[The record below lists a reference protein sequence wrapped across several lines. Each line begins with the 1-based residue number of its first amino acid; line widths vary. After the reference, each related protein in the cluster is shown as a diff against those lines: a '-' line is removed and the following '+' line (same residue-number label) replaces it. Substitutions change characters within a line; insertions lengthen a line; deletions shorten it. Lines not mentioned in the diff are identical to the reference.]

1 MLTNTT
7 SAPKTH
13 KLIILNKLHAN
24 RHRTHVSIIDTY
36 IHNLLLN
43 LYHNSKFLNFLIFNM
58 PARNKKQQ
66 KYETQTLKMTLTQIS
81 HHFSRKSPPLV
92 LLSITP
98 CDCLWTLHPL
108 PPPPLQ
114 PNPRI
119 CFWPTHPHPPPLFP
133 QYIYLHN
140 VARRTKTTTKYHITP
155 KHIWNNRVHQPYRQ
169 QPFMGAPR
177 YPPGPRPGVRMP
189 QGIGGNDFNGVSIY
203 PVDALFP
210 SIFIFYRSSLPNRV
224 RVGVWLCVIYI
235 YILLYS

>member
-108 PPPPLQ
+108 PPHPSNLTPVSVSDQ
-114 PNPRI
+114 PT
-119 CFWPTHPHPPPLFP
+119 PTHPRSF
-133 QYIYLHN
+133 QNTSIYTMLH
-140 VARRTKTTTKYHITP
+140 VARK
-155 KHIWNNRVHQPYRQ
+155 Q
-169 QPFMGAPR
+169 QPNSTSHPNIFGT
-177 YPPGPRPGVRMP
+177 
-189 QGIGGNDFNGVSIY
+189 IVSTNHT
-203 PVDALFP
+203 DNSRLWEH
-210 SIFIFYRSSLPNRV
+210 RV
-224 RVGVWLCVIYI
+224 IHPDQDLVSECRRASAGTTLTE
-235 YILLYS
+235 